1 MLAKDTTNLTLGHCQ
16 LAKHPIY
23 RCRRDDVR
31 GLEVSPCGLR
41 QDQLVQGQVR
51 YCPPQT
57 FILFLETVEFLHLIP
72 AHAAMQ
78 LPPAVVRLLDNTD
91 PSDRI
96 NTRRTLTDE
105 NLNLPKIRDN
115 LFRLMPLVQHL

>member
-1 MLAKDTTNLTLGHCQ
+1 M
-16 LAKHPIY
+16 
-23 RCRRDDVR
+23 R
-31 GLEVSPCGLR
+31 GLEVSPWGLR
-41 QDQLVQGQVR
+41 QDELVQGQVR

-72 AHAAMQ
+72 AHAAIQ
-78 LPPAVVRLLDNTD
+78 LPSAVVRLLDNTD

-105 NLNLPKIRDN
+105 NLNLPKLRDN
-115 LFRLMPLVQHL
+115 LFRLMPLVRHL

>member
-1 MLAKDTTNLTLGHCQ
+1 M
-16 LAKHPIY
+16 
-23 RCRRDDVR
+23 R

-57 FILFLETVEFLHLIP
+57 FILFLETFEFLHLIP
-72 AHAAMQ
+72 AHAAIQ

-91 PSDRI
+91 LSDRI
-96 NTRRTLTDE
+96 DTRHTLTDE
-105 NLNLPKIRDN
+105 NLNLPQFRDN
-115 LFRLMPLVQHL
+115 LFRLMPLVPISDPPNYSY